1 MKILLINGSPRGKRS
16 NTYKLSQAFVK
27 GLSGNGQPEYEEI
40 IVKDR
45 DIKTCLGCFSCWNK
59 TPGECVV
66 KDDMQ
71 EILQKYLWAD
81 VVIWS
86 FGLYYFNVPGR
97 LKLLIDRQ
105 LPFALPFMVS
115 DSESGSHP
123 MRYDMTGK
131 RNVIISTCGFYTAK
145 GNYESVNAM
154 FDHFLGKGNY
164 ETIYCGQGEL
174 FRVPELHGRTD
185 EYLSYVQKAG
195 EEFAAGK
202 ITQQTREKLDTLLF
216 PRETFESMADASWG
230 IEKGSGEKEEPAYVF
245 TKQMAALYNKNS
257 YKGKDLVLEMDYT
270 DVGKQYQIIMKKDG
284 YEVRKDNFAS
294 YTTRIETP
302 LSVWK
307 DVAAGKISGSAA
319 MAKKLYRVQG
329 GFDLMLHWDEYLG
342 SSGNKAKRSQTQTAS
357 KGKGTSLMLTL
368 IPWIAFW
375 VAAAIDNFVG
385 PMIAIGVCAL
395 TSLIFF
401 NFRKTI
407 YDVIS
412 SAAVTVLSIL
422 VLLFPDSTGILIPG
436 AYLFFGLMWSLSCLA
451 KIPLTAWYS
460 MKDYNGDSALENPLF
475 IRTNRILI
483 LAWGVLYIIT
493 SIWTFFLMSTPMAS
507 YTAIINNIMPIV
519 MGIFTAW
526 FQKWYPPHYASK

>member
-185 EYLSYVQKAG
+185 EY
-195 EEFAAGK
+195 
-202 ITQQTREKLDTLLF
+202 
-216 PRETFESMADASWG
+216 
-230 IEKGSGEKEEPAYVF
+230 
-245 TKQMAALYNKNS
+245 
-257 YKGKDLVLEMDYT
+257 
-270 DVGKQYQIIMKKDG
+270 
-284 YEVRKDNFAS
+284 
-294 YTTRIETP
+294 
-302 LSVWK
+302 
-307 DVAAGKISGSAA
+307 
-319 MAKKLYRVQG
+319 
-329 GFDLMLHWDEYLG
+329 
-342 SSGNKAKRSQTQTAS
+342 
-357 KGKGTSLMLTL
+357 
-368 IPWIAFW
+368 
-375 VAAAIDNFVG
+375 
-385 PMIAIGVCAL
+385 
-395 TSLIFF
+395 
-401 NFRKTI
+401 
-407 YDVIS
+407 
-412 SAAVTVLSIL
+412 
-422 VLLFPDSTGILIPG
+422 
-436 AYLFFGLMWSLSCLA
+436 
-451 KIPLTAWYS
+451 
-460 MKDYNGDSALENPLF
+460 
-475 IRTNRILI
+475 
-483 LAWGVLYIIT
+483 
-493 SIWTFFLMSTPMAS
+493 
-507 YTAIINNIMPIV
+507 
-519 MGIFTAW
+519 
-526 FQKWYPPHYASK
+526 